1 MLDTIMEKI
10 SLEIQGWVK
19 RQTNFIGHL
28 AKIFGAFIFSLI
40 LVYPAIMWNSIWY
53 VLSWNHFFI
62 SFFLEF
68 VFAIYYISPII
79 RREIREFSEKNKI
92 DELLFFGVSLEKI
105 TEYLMI
111 RGTFRR
117 EDIEREFGIPR
128 HLYYDM
134 VKVMDEVGIFIRGA
148 NNERRVDVR
157 LTKNDIVSLLSPA
170 RDTMADSPQ
179 LEKED
184 TEALQSGFVRSA
196 IG

>member
-1 MLDTIMEKI
+1 MEKI
-10 SLEIQGWVK
+10 SSEIQGWIK
-19 RQTNFIGHL
+19 RQTNFIWHL

-79 RREIREFSEKNKI
+79 HRELQWQKQ
-92 DELLFFGVSLEKI
+92 DELLFFGVSLEKV

-134 VKVMDEVGIFIRGA
+134 VKVMDEVWIFVRGA

-157 LTKNDIVSLLSPA
+157 LTKGDIVSLLSPL
-170 RDTMADSPQ
+170 PQ
-179 LEKED
+179 D
-184 TEALQSGFVRSA
+184 DAQANFGNTENTQEQALQSGFVRSA

>member
-1 MLDTIMEKI
+1 MVIYPEKVW
-10 SLEIQGWVK
+10 SF
-19 RQTNFIGHL
+19 T
-28 AKIFGAFIFSLI
+28 
-40 LVYPAIMWNSIWY
+40 YSI
-53 VLSWNHFFI
+53 LSWNHYSI

-92 DELLFFGVSLEKI
+92 DELLFFGVSLEKV

-117 EDIEREFGIPR
+117 EDIEREFGVPR

-157 LTKNDIVSLLSPA
+157 LTKNDIVSLLSPL
-170 RDTMADSPQ
+170 PQ
-179 LEKED
+179 D
-184 TEALQSGFVRSA
+184 DVQANFGNTENTQEQALQSGFVRSA

>member
-1 MLDTIMEKI
+1 MLDTIIEKI
-10 SLEIQGWVK
+10 SSEIQGWVK

-79 RREIREFSEKNKI
+79 RREFQRQKK
-92 DELLFFGVSLEKI
+92 DELLFFGVSLEKV

-117 EDIEREFGIPR
+117 EDIEREFGVPR

-134 VKVMDEVGIFIRGA
+134 VKVMDEVWIFVRGA

-157 LTKNDIVSLLSPA
+157 LTKGDIVSLLSPA

>member
-1 MLDTIMEKI
+1 
-10 SLEIQGWVK
+10 
-19 RQTNFIGHL
+19 
-28 AKIFGAFIFSLI
+28 
-40 LVYPAIMWNSIWY
+40 
-53 VLSWNHFFI
+53 
-62 SFFLEF
+62 
-68 VFAIYYISPII
+68 
-79 RREIREFSEKNKI
+79 
-92 DELLFFGVSLEKI
+92 
-105 TEYLMI
+105 MI

-157 LTKNDIVSLLSPA
+157 LTKGDIVSLLSPA

-184 TEALQSGFVRSA
+184 TEALQSGFVRSV